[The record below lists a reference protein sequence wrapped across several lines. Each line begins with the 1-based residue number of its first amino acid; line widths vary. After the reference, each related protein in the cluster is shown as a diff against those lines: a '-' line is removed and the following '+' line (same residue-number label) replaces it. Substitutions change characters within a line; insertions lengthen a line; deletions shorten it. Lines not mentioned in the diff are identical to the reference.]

1 MFHTSRFVLLI
12 LEVNIFDLFFFDDF
26 RSNEPNLLQGTGVGT
41 LAGVAKL
48 VVVVVVIVVV
58 VVVVVVVV
66 AGLRPT
72 GSGRIQSGTQVHSP
86 FYVEL

>member
-1 MFHTSRFVLLI
+1 MFHSSRFVLLF

-48 VVVVVVIVVV
+48 VVVVFVV

-72 GSGRIQSGTQVHSP
+72 GSGRMQPGTQVHSP